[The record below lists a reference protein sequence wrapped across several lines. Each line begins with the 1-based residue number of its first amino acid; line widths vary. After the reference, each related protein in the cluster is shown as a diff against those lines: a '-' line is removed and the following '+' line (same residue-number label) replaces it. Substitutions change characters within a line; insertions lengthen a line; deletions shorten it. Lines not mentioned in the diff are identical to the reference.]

1 MAQRYLAHPGLSIT
15 RALRPIAAALGLCLF
30 TFNQIQSANTAPD
43 ANRYRW
49 PGGVIPFVI
58 DADIPHPERISDA
71 IRQWTEATPI
81 RLVRRTDQANYV
93 RFVRENNDG
102 LCFSSIGMI
111 GGEQKIR
118 TDDKCETGTL
128 VHEIGHAVGLWH
140 EQSRRDRDRFV
151 KVVYQNIAQSS
162 LRDFERH
169 INDEPDFSHYDFA
182 SIMHYGA
189 YADSKE
195 PSGPSIET
203 IPPGIPIGQR
213 KSLSL
218 GDIDAVEHMYGF
230 KPKGITVTTHVSG
243 LKIIVDGVAYTAPQR
258 FDWKLGTWHSVE
270 VPSEQTLDGAAY
282 EFGRWNDDGQSAHT
296 IAVTPELTIYTANFI
311 PKGKLDIASGKM
323 LSDDNKRRQEPK
335 ASDRPSAGSV
345 ESRREIG
352 ADGQDHSARDI
363 HSRYPAPTPD

>member
-1 MAQRYLAHPGLSIT
+1 MRHLAFPGPGIIRL
-15 RALRPIAAALGLCLF
+15 LRRTAATAGLCLF
-30 TFNQIQSANTAPD
+30 TFNQIQSANTAAD

-58 DADIPHPERISDA
+58 DADIPHPERIHDA
-71 IRQWTEATPI
+71 IQQWTEVTPI
-81 RLVRRTDQANYV
+81 RLVRRTDEVNYV

-128 VHEIGHAVGLWH
+128 VHEIGHTVGLWH

-151 KVVYQNIAQSS
+151 KVVYQNIAQGS

-169 INDEPDFSHYDFA
+169 INDEPDYSHYDFA

-189 YADSKE
+189 YADCKE
-195 PSGPSIET
+195 ARGPSLET

-230 KPKGITVTTHVSG
+230 QPKGITITTHVSG
-243 LKIIVDGVAYTAPQR
+243 LKIIVDGVVYTAPQR
-258 FDWKLGTWHSVE
+258 FDWKMGSWHTVE
-270 VPSEQTLDGAAY
+270 VPAEQALDGTGYA
-282 EFGRWNDDGQSAHT
+282 FGRWNDDGQSAHT
-296 IAVTPELTIYTANFI
+296 IAITPELTIYTANFI
-311 PKGKLDIASGKM
+311 PKGKVDVASGKM
-323 LSDDNKRRQEPK
+323 LVNDSKRREESK
-335 ASDRPSAGSV
+335 TGDRPGSGSV
-345 ESRREIG
+345 DSRREIG
-352 ADGQDHSARDI
+352 ADGQDHRTRDI
-363 HSRYPAPTPD
+363 HPGNTAPTKD

>member
-1 MAQRYLAHPGLSIT
+1 MHHLELPGLSII
-15 RALRPIAAALGLCLF
+15 RALRRTAAVAGFCLL
-30 TFNQIQSANTAPD
+30 TFNQIQSANTGPD
-43 ANRYRW
+43 PSRYRW

-58 DADIPHPERISDA
+58 DADIPHPERIYDA
-71 IRQWTEATPI
+71 MLQWTAATPI
-81 RLVRRTDQANYV
+81 RLVRRTDETNYV

-128 VHEIGHAVGLWH
+128 VHEIGHTVGLWH
-140 EQSRRDRDRFV
+140 EQSRQDRDRFV
-151 KVVYQNIAQSS
+151 KVVYQNITQGS

-169 INDEPDFSHYDFA
+169 INDEPDFSNYDFA

-195 PSGPSIET
+195 PGGASIET
-203 IPPGIPIGQR
+203 IPAGIPIGQR

-258 FDWKLGTWHSVE
+258 FDWKAGAWHTLE
-270 VPSEQTLDGAAY
+270 VPAQQQLDGVSY
-282 EFGRWNDDGQSAHT
+282 EFGRWNDDGHSAHT
-296 IAVTPELTIYTANFI
+296 IAVSPDLTIYTANFI
-311 PKGKLDIASGKM
+311 PRGRLDVAGGKM
-323 LSDDNKRRQEPK
+323 LFDDSKRSQESK
-335 ASDRPSAGSV
+335 TSDRPGPGSV
-345 ESRREIG
+345 DSRREIG
-352 ADGQDHSARDI
+352 ADGQVHRTRDI
-363 HSRYPAPTPD
+363 HPGDPAPTAH